1 MKLTR
6 VFAADKAQ
14 ALNAGKEV
22 FPGHRV
28 TVVLIEGEPGT

>member
-14 ALNAGKEV
+14 ALEAGKELL
-22 FPGHRV
+22 PGHRV
-28 TVVLIEGEPGT
+28 TVVLKEGESGT